1 MLALPQHPPQKVNF
15 TSCYNKQMH
24 LNIDEIDEFFKM
36 PPESFAVD
44 SIHWWAGQCAQ
55 FSNLSQLAWDTLSI
69 PGVF

>member
-1 MLALPQHPPQKVNF
+1 
-15 TSCYNKQMH
+15 MH